1 MKAYKGFDKD
11 MKCRGFQYEVGKT
24 YEEPEAV
31 LCEKGFHACAY
42 PLDVFTYYSPAESRF
57 AVVEI
62 DDLSDNRSYDSKICG
77 KKIKIEKEIDIAKI
91 VEDSVNFINEKTSNT
106 ELSTGDC
113 SAATNT
119 GNRSAAT
126 NTGDY
131 SAATNT
137 GEGGVASSLGI
148 GGKSKGALGCWLVLA
163 EWEKIDY
170 KWHRIDVQ
178 CRRVDGEAIKAD
190 TFYRLKN
197 GEFVEAADD
206 E

>member
-42 PLDVFTYYSPAESRF
+42 PLDVFNYYSPAESRF

-62 DDLSDNRSYDSKICG
+62 DDLSDNRSYDSNICG

-106 ELSTGDC
+106 ELS
-113 SAATNT
+113 
-119 GNRSAAT
+119 
-126 NTGDY
+126 TGDY

-190 TFYRLKN
+190 TFYRLKKRRIC
-197 GEFVEAADD
+197 GGRR
-206 E
+206 